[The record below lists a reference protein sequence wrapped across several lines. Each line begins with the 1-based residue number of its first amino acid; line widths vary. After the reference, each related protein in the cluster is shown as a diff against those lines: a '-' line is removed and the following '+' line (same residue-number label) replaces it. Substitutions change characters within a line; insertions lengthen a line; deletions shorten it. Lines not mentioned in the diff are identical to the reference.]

1 MKVHIIQH
9 VPYESPGLIEDW
21 CHENNHALEIIKQ
34 YESDQAPNVED
45 VEFLVIMGGPMNIY
59 EDNRY
64 PWLTKEKELI
74 SDCILQGKNVFG
86 VCLGAQLIADTLGSK
101 IYQNKEKEIGWFPI
115 QKCTDLNVTD
125 HIPQELMVLHWHG
138 DTFTLPDKATR
149 LFESEVCENQGF
161 IYDKHVIGLQFHV
174 EMTEENL
181 KEIVKHSQAE
191 FQEKGDYIQTEQE
204 IMKFTIPKENKTFL
218 FGLLDK
224 MVRK

>member
-21 CHENNHALEIIKQ
+21 CYQHNYAIEIIKQ
-34 YESDQAPNVED
+34 YESQSIPSVED

-64 PWLTKEKELI
+64 PWLPKEKELI
-74 SDCILQGKNVFG
+74 SDCIQQGKKVFG

-115 QKCTDLNVTD
+115 QKSADLNFTA

-138 DTFTLPDKATR
+138 DTFTLPEKSTR

-161 IYDKHVIGLQFHV
+161 IYDKHVVGLQFHV

-191 FQEKGDYIQTEQE
+191 LQEEGDYIQTEQE

-224 MVRK
+224 MVRI